1 MKNYENYIRARDKY
15 VGFRLSEEE
24 KARLDR
30 YVKMSGMT
38 FREYVARRVLQEDVV
53 IVGNTKVYKALKS
66 QMEEIVNELLRISN
80 SENISEEFL
89 KVTGFALTIYEGMK
103 EKEKPDSKQVGDIQP
118 KMFSDC

>member
-38 FREYVARRVLQEDVV
+38 FREYVARRALQEDVV

-89 KVTGFALTIYEGMK
+89 KVTG
-103 EKEKPDSKQVGDIQP
+103 
-118 KMFSDC
+118 